1 MTQDD
6 DRTADGRSSSST
18 AERFTLSGPSIALDP
33 KIHAYRSDI
42 ADIALAGQL
51 IAPHYAR
58 AMSRRVAEGAEL
70 RESNDDQSALVAE
83 LTAGE
88 ELAVLDITG
97 AWAWGYRRKD
107 HRVGYVAVDRLA
119 PADQG

>member
-1 MTQDD
+1 MTRDD

-58 AMSRRVAEGAEL
+58 AISRRVAEGAEL
-70 RESNDDQSALVAE
+70 RESNSGNYPIIDQLAP
-83 LTAGE
+83 GE
-88 ELAVLDITG
+88 EFAVLDITG
-97 AWAWGYRRKD
+97 EWAWGYRRKD